1 MMLFDRRT
9 GVDVI
14 DRRGCFE
21 LLAGQVVGRLAVLEG
36 GAPLIL
42 PVNYALDG
50 EAIVLR
56 TGSGSKLDAS
66 HGSAACFEI
75 DDIDP
80 DHRAGWSVVVRGH
93 LHEVTPYD
101 ATDLDRVI
109 DLPDSWVDDR
119 THVLELRPWSVT
131 GRRIANGG

>member
-1 MMLFDRRT
+1 MLFDRRT

-21 LLAGQVVGRLAVLEG
+21 LLASQVVGRLAVLEG

-56 TGSGSKLDAS
+56 TSPGSKLDAS
-66 HGSAACFEI
+66 HGGPACFEI
-75 DDIDP
+75 DHIDP
-80 DHRAGWSVVVRGH
+80 AHRAGWSVVVRGH

-101 ATDLDRVI
+101 TTDLERVV
-109 DLPDSWVDDR
+109 DMTDSWVNNR
-119 THVLELRPWSVT
+119 THVVELRPWSVT
-131 GRRIANGG
+131 GRRLQGGS